1 MSQNTVR
8 IAQLIKEI
16 VSEVGDLQNIQ
27 PLPYDLEKGTFVVP
41 HKGKEYRGKV
51 LFTFVNKQGLEMI
64 QFPPVVDLANFTTG
78 YNIGYSI
85 EGIGSQYIR
94 GDAKL
99 LFTVL
104 KTVSILVADFI
115 TNYPESMYLIFAENK
130 TGIGME
136 DPQKLLLYKQI
147 LGKNLPQGFRIGE
160 MGIEGIVKGL
170 FICKIK

>member
-1 MSQNTVR
+1 MSQNTIR
-8 IAQLIKEI
+8 ISQLIKEI

-41 HKGKEYRGKV
+41 HKGKDYRGKV
-51 LFTFVNKQGLEMI
+51 LFTFFNKQGLEVI

-115 TNYPESMYLIFAENK
+115 ANHPESIYLIFAENK

-136 DPQKLLLYKQI
+136 DPQKLALYKQI

>member
-1 MSQNTVR
+1 MSQNTIR

-51 LFTFVNKQGLEMI
+51 LFTFFNKQGLEII

-104 KTVSILVADFI
+104 KTVSILVADFVI
-115 TNYPESMYLIFAENK
+115 NHPESIYLIFAENK

-160 MGIEGIVKGL
+160 MGIEEIVKGL